1 MMLNISG
8 SSRIK
13 ALYVY
18 LVPPISLYYVNQAEP
33 DHTGL
38 SLPLRD
44 FG

>member
-1 MMLNISG
+1 MLNICG

-13 ALYVY
+13 ALYVS
-18 LVPPISLYYVNQAEP
+18 LLPPISLYDVNQAEP
-33 DHTGL
+33 DRTGL